1 MAVVCS
7 EFEEET
13 SAAPSS
19 LCAVAV
25 SVVAIFL
32 ISWRVGILFDGVD
45 VLSSILLLL
54 SSGLFELFES
64 WIIGTGASCS
74 DMYDSAFIRSSR

>member
-32 ISWRVGILFDGVD
+32 ISCRVGILFGVD

-54 SSGLFELFES
+54 SSGLFDLFES